1 MSSFIPVSDQSDFSF
16 SNLPW
21 GAVRWADHRVH
32 LATRLG
38 DTVISLNQLRGCG
51 WLSAFPELEHETFN
65 AFIERGST
73 AWSVARAELQDL
85 YRSGSAWELDARRSA
100 CEIPASEASMVLPV
114 QIGDYTDFYAS
125 RQHATNVGMMF
136 RDPANA
142 LLPNWLHL
150 PVGYHGRAST
160 VAVSG
165 TDVVRPNG
173 QRKGPNDP
181 EPLFGPSIKLDFE
194 LEVGVI
200 LRGGPKDG
208 SWIPVEQA
216 EEHIFG
222 LVLFNDWSA
231 RDIQQ
236 WEYVPL
242 GPFLA
247 KNFAST
253 MGAWIV
259 PYQALTEARCAGAAQ
274 EEPKPLPYL
283 AQDRAASHWDIELEV
298 AIATADGLET
308 VVSRSNAKHL
318 YWSFAQQ
325 IAHHSINGCIMQS
338 GDLLASGTISGD
350 EPDSF
355 GSMLELT
362 WNGTK
367 PITLHDGSARAFI
380 NDGDTLVLRG
390 RTAKGPLIG
399 FGECRAKVL
408 PAKSWPK

>member
-21 GAVRWADHRVH
+21 GAVRWADERVH

-38 DTVISLNQLRGCG
+38 DTVISLYQLRGCG
-51 WLSAFPELEHETFN
+51 WLSAFPELEHESFN

-73 AWSVARAELQDL
+73 AWSSVRAELQSM
-85 YRSGSAWELDARRSA
+85 YRSGSAWEQDARRSA
-100 CEIPASEASMVLPV
+100 CEVPASEASMVLPV
-114 QIGDYTDFYAS
+114 HIGDYTDFYAS

-181 EPLFGPSIKLDFE
+181 EPLFGPSVKLDFE

-259 PYQALTEARCAGAAQ
+259 PYQALTEARCAGADQ
-274 EEPKPLPYL
+274 DEPKPLPYL

-298 AIATADGLET
+298 AIATADGRET
-308 VVSRSNAKHL
+308 VVSKSNAKHL

-367 PITLHDGSARAFI
+367 PITLHDGSSRAFI

-390 RTAKGPLIG
+390 RTAKGPHIG

>member
-21 GAVRWADHRVH
+21 GAARWADSRVH
-32 LATRLG
+32 LVTRIG
-38 DTVISLNQLRGCG
+38 DTVISLKELRGCG
-51 WLSAFPELEHETFN
+51 WLPEFPELDNETFN
-65 AFIERGST
+65 SFIDRGRS
-73 AWSVARAELQDL
+73 AWSVVRAELERL
-85 YRSGSAWELDARRSA
+85 YRSGSDWEHDARRGSCELSA
-100 CEIPASEASMVLPV
+100 SRAAMVLPIH
-114 QIGDYTDFYAS
+114 IGDYTDFYAS

-181 EPLFGPSIKLDFE
+181 EPIFGPSIKLDFE

-200 LRGGPKDG
+200 LRGGPNDG

-216 EEHIFG
+216 EDHIFG

-259 PYQALTEARCAGAAQ
+259 PYQALSEARCDGAPQ

-283 AQDRAASHWDIELEV
+283 TQNRASSHWDIELEV
-298 AIATADGLET
+298 AIATADGRET

-362 WNGTK
+362 WNGSK
-367 PITLHDGSARAFI
+367 PITLHDGSTRAFI

-390 RTAKGPLIG
+390 RTTKGPRIG
-399 FGECRAKVL
+399 FGECRATVL

>member
-1 MSSFIPVSDQSDFSF
+1 MVSFIPVSDASDFSF

-21 GAVRWADHRVH
+21 GAVRWADQTTH

-38 DTVISLNQLRGCG
+38 DTVISLTLLRRAGKFA
-51 WLSAFPELEHETFN
+51 SFAELERDTWN
-65 AFIERGST
+65 AFIDRGPE
-73 AWSVARAELQDL
+73 AWSAVRRELQNL
-85 YRSGSAWELDARRSA
+85 YREGSDWKSSPQRTSCELLATEVSN
-100 CEIPASEASMVLPV
+100 VLPV
-114 QIGDYTDFYAS
+114 HIGDYTDFYAS

-160 VAVSG
+160 VSVSG

-181 EPLFGPSIKLDFE
+181 SPVFGPSVKLDFE

-200 LRGGPKDG
+200 LQGGPRDG
-208 SWIPVEQA
+208 TGVSVEDA
-216 EEHIFG
+216 ERHIFG

-253 MGAWIV
+253 LGAWIV
-259 PYQALTEARCAGAAQ
+259 PYEALTEARCAGEPQ
-274 EEPKPLPYL
+274 EDPTPLPYL
-283 AQDRAASHWDIELEV
+283 QQDRRASHWDLTLEV
-298 AIATADGLET
+298 AIATADGQET
-308 VVSRSNAKHL
+308 VVSTSNAKHL

-325 IAHHSINGCIMQS
+325 IAHHSINGCVLRS

-350 EPDSF
+350 EPDSY

-367 PITLHDGSARAFI
+367 PIRLHDGSERAFI
-380 NDGDTLVLRG
+380 EDGDTVVLRG
-390 RTAKGPLIG
+390 RTTKGPRIG
-399 FGECRAKVL
+399 FGECRARVL
-408 PAKSWPK
+408 PATPWQK